1 MWPLIRSKE
10 DFRKKSE
17 ISVSRPPKNYP
28 HTRARFSTQLIN
40 TEPRVRITISQ
51 IVVKMGH
58 GPLPI
63 SFPNLSQTCCEPTKT
78 FSLET
83 WRVYLRVK
91 IFFRS
96 SGFVIQIQIL
106 PGWKIFFSSQEI
118 EFLLARRKFSSCH
131 KKKTIRKIFRSSKK
145 TKTVL

>member
-1 MWPLIRSKE
+1 M
-10 DFRKKSE
+10 
-17 ISVSRPPKNYP
+17 SRPPKNYP

-91 IFFRS
+91 IFFR
-96 SGFVIQIQIL
+96 G
-106 PGWKIFFSSQEI
+106 G
-118 EFLLARRKFSSCH
+118 KFSSRH
-131 KKKTIRKIFRSSKK
+131 KKLNFFSREENFLTATKKKHFCVSRSENSEKNK
-145 TKTVL
+145 NVFFKQNRFKFCSE